1 MNIVSV
7 KNKLHFVALE
17 KTIRK
22 RINKTNDIVEKPI
35 INRNQLLG
43 FPYSFYEDQFRQD
56 YNSTKVQTNNKPYK
70 KNGKIDEEAVQNHV
84 HFALAFHQKE
94 LAEEVV
100 SKLDAEKPLNHA
112 QILPL
117 IHYDTYDVVSNEFV
131 RHEPQSEE
139 YIDKNGKSIILC
151 EPDRILILD
160 KKESIV
166 LDEKKAKIQT
176 RTKDNKM
183 IIPLSIDKKNR
194 NKKKPSQKQQFSS
207 WEAYDA
213 MFEDNIEN
221 IGELS
226 GEESDNEEYDEYD
239 ELNQKF
245 NNVFPFL
252 DKMSPYR
259 IQSSQQKKKNQVIQ
273 TTRSFQSKTTSN
285 ILFYTLNITDALD
298 FVLMNNLGL
307 SLVKQIDI
315 EEKKFIHLNVDLIHP
330 CHEQNII
337 KNSLEMLYQK

>member
-43 FPYSFYEDQFRQD
+43 FPYSFYQDQFRKD
-56 YNSTKVQTNNKPYK
+56 NNSTKIQTNSKAYK

-94 LAEEVV
+94 LAEQVIN
-100 SKLDAEKPLNHA
+100 KLDAENPLNHA

-151 EPDRILILD
+151 EPDRILILE

-166 LDEKKAKIQT
+166 LDEKKSKIQT

-183 IIPLSIDKKNR
+183 IIPLSREKR
-194 NKKKPSQKQQFSS
+194 NKNKRSQRQLFSS

-213 MFEDNIEN
+213 MFEDNMKN
-221 IGELS
+221 NGELS
-226 GEESDNEEYDEYD
+226 GEESDNEEYD

-285 ILFYTLNITDALD
+285 IQFYTLDIIDALD